1 MEENTKIIND
11 TEEHK
16 QEGQS
21 DYVSTNE
28 MKTLGINKSCKQEQ
42 EDDLIET
49 IVFEGKELRRLLY
62 KLDFRILPL
71 ISICYMFSFM
81 DRVNIGNAKVAGLT
95 DMIAVTEDD
104 YNTALSIFF
113 LGYVLFD
120 IPSNVILNKLGPRLW
135 ISIIIVLCG
144 GVLMAMAAVKN
155 GPQLIIARFFLGVAE
170 CGFVPA
176 MFFYISVWYTKAEM
190 TKRIAIVM
198 SCNVIA
204 SIFGGL
210 LVNTI
215 QGLRNWQ
222 WIFIIEGALTAVVG
236 IVLFIFLPDFPEK
249 DASFLNERERII
261 HRNHMAAAINTPSY
275 YIFEGEK
282 QQFDKL
288 SKEFILLA
296 FKDYFVYVYGF
307 INFCGGVLLYNNST
321 FLPSI
326 VHGMGFSSLNA
337 QLMIIPPSAIAAI
350 VTIIIAFNA
359 DRTRERG
366 FHIFGMSLIP
376 VLGYA
381 LLIGLKDKG
390 TPPLYIAVIL
400 VTTGGI
406 AVNTCVISWFVCN
419 MAGRAKRS
427 TATAILVTCGNIA
440 GALSGQIYRASDAPQ
455 YIRGHTTSLA
465 LISCSAITS
474 IIMKIVLRKENERRD
489 SMSIEERHDIFAKKD
504 PNKLGDKHPDFRYL
518 T

>member
-1 MEENTKIIND
+1 
-11 TEEHK
+11 
-16 QEGQS
+16 
-21 DYVSTNE
+21 
-28 MKTLGINKSCKQEQ
+28 
-42 EDDLIET
+42 
-49 IVFEGKELRRLLY
+49 ELRRLLY
-62 KLDFRILPL
+62 KLDFRIIPL
-71 ISICYMFSFM
+71 ILFCYMLSFM

-95 DMIAVTEDD
+95 DMIDVTEDD

-120 IPSNVILNKLGPRLW
+120 IPSNVVLNKLGPRLW

-144 GVLMAMAAVKN
+144 G
-155 GPQLIIARFFLGVAE
+155 
-170 CGFVPA
+170 CGFAPA
-176 MFFYISVWYTKAEM
+176 MFFYISLWYTKAEM
-190 TKRIAIVM
+190 TKRVAILM

-210 LVNTI
+210 LAYGCMFLDTI

-222 WIFIIEGALTAVVG
+222 WIFIIEGALTVVAG

-249 DASFLNERERII
+249 DTSFLNERERIL

-282 QQFDKL
+282 QQFDKH

-296 FKDYFVYVYGF
+296 IKDYLVYVYGF
-307 INFCGGVLLYNNST
+307 IDFCGSVLLYNNST

-326 VHGMGFSSLNA
+326 VHGMGFSSLSA

-350 VTIIIAFNA
+350 VTITIAFNA

-366 FHIFGMSLIP
+366 FHIFGVSLIS

-390 TPPLYIAVIL
+390 TLPLYIAVIL
-400 VTTGGI
+400 VTMGGV
-406 AVNTCVISWFVCN
+406 AVSTCVISWLVCN

-427 TATAILVTCGNIA
+427 TATAILVTCGNVS
-440 GALSGQIYRASDAPQ
+440 GALSGQIYRASDAP
-455 YIRGHTTSLA
+455 
-465 LISCSAITS
+465 
-474 IIMKIVLRKENERRD
+474 
-489 SMSIEERHDIFAKKD
+489 
-504 PNKLGDKHPDFRYL
+504 
-518 T
+518 